1 MIFPPSTEGLH
12 MAIEYFGNAVLYFFM
27 ISDLRLHGSIGPVE
41 YFAFVG
47 GASASN
53 TYFYEEGPSS
63 IRFFSRG
70 NEFTMTNEG
79 VYYKGTG
86 GSFCEYMFG
95 VEKPLK
101 DLMKKTV
108 SNRLIMFGAFLDDNE
123 KVVFTNDTEGRD
135 TFYRLF
141 LQGHAVKNYYFFVS
155 SDRSGD
161 YKKIQKHILLAVGK
175 FLKRTSLIAEDL
187 NTELV
192 EGFLSELKEQNSTV
206 FIFKLIHSAN
216 LQFYRTFTELYS
228 EKRLLSPGEELYI
241 EDVVKRYN
249 IDRYQQERM
258 KIDIMYRH
266 PDNKRV
272 VDEYRDLLLS
282 GISKDTFQNSEFAR
296 LRRLRTLGIRNDI
309 PSVLFDTLDELLLRG
324 KKIQEIEEP
333 EYLKETRS
341 ILQSIFFK
349 DPSLRKHIIN
359 EDIVRLIKAK
369 QIAYSKGDKSF
380 EHILLGTVKAC
391 DEIARETNDFSLFE
405 EFTSIVTYF
414 DRYDNVH
421 TLLSQ
426 VAFMENV
433 AFTEDSLRSLIG
445 NKKEFDK
452 LDVKL
457 FDDIFIKELLNNKYI
472 TSYGREKIN
481 AISKGIKKIST
492 GEASLRDVISDL
504 KMVTDEERLY
514 HQVHAALKERM
525 RSFFPGLGTKN
536 GREKVRE
543 DIARELAGK
552 GIVTEVSK
560 KLFAMVFIDLGKE
573 SFYLNHLLPL
583 IIQNKDTALRED
595 FLNNSGLD
603 RFYIEM
609 LEKEYFENR
618 KLDFTLLESIRDG
631 GGLSHIGGGER
642 I

>member
-1 MIFPPSTEGLH
+1 
-12 MAIEYFGNAVLYFFM
+12 MARVGV
-27 ISDLRLHGSIGPVE
+27 SIGF
-41 YFAFVG
+41 YFHPPLNPF
-47 GASASN
+47 
-53 TYFYEEGPSS
+53 PS
-63 IRFFSRG
+63 R
-70 NEFTMTNEG
+70 
-79 VYYKGTG
+79 
-86 GSFCEYMFG
+86 
-95 VEKPLK
+95 
-101 DLMKKTV
+101 
-108 SNRLIMFGAFLDDNE
+108 
-123 KVVFTNDTEGRD
+123 EGRD

-141 LQGHAVKNYYFFVS
+141 LQGHAVKNYYFFVP

-161 YKKIQKHILLAVGK
+161 YKKRQKHILLAVGK

-192 EGFLSELKEQNSTV
+192 EGFLSELKDQNSTV

-272 VDEYRDLLLS
+272 VDEYRGLLLS

-309 PSVLFDTLDELLLRG
+309 
-324 KKIQEIEEP
+324 
-333 EYLKETRS
+333 
-341 ILQSIFFK
+341 
-349 DPSLRKHIIN
+349 
-359 EDIVRLIKAK
+359 
-369 QIAYSKGDKSF
+369 
-380 EHILLGTVKAC
+380 
-391 DEIARETNDFSLFE
+391 
-405 EFTSIVTYF
+405 
-414 DRYDNVH
+414 
-421 TLLSQ
+421 
-426 VAFMENV
+426 
-433 AFTEDSLRSLIG
+433 
-445 NKKEFDK
+445 
-452 LDVKL
+452 
-457 FDDIFIKELLNNKYI
+457 
-472 TSYGREKIN
+472 
-481 AISKGIKKIST
+481 
-492 GEASLRDVISDL
+492 
-504 KMVTDEERLY
+504 
-514 HQVHAALKERM
+514 
-525 RSFFPGLGTKN
+525 
-536 GREKVRE
+536 
-543 DIARELAGK
+543 ARELAEK